1 MSVTLPCSPAA
12 APEFNRKE
20 PPGGKTRIQDPFLR
34 FGAMIAGEKGIMAIH
49 PVIDLDNCI
58 ADQACLQYC
67 TKDVY
72 ELDDDGKPLVAHPE
86 NCDGCEDCV
95 TNCPTAVISL
105 VE

>member
-1 MSVTLPCSPAA
+1 MV
-12 APEFNRKE
+12 
-20 PPGGKTRIQDPFLR
+20 
-34 FGAMIAGEKGIMAIH
+34 IAGRKGAMAIH

-67 TKDVY
+67 SKDVY
-72 ELDDDGKPLVAHPE
+72 GLDDDGKPTVDHPE

>member
-1 MSVTLPCSPAA
+1 VSRFGKSVILDL
-12 APEFNRKE
+12 N
-20 PPGGKTRIQDPFLR
+20 LR
-34 FGAMIAGEKGIMAIH
+34 FGTPIAYPSSAMAIH

-72 ELDDDGKPLVAHPE
+72 GLDDDGKPTVDHPE

-95 TNCPTAVISL
+95 TNCPTAVITL
-105 VE
+105 VD